1 MIEQQLNCGKV
12 SRCDNV
18 GTHGR
23 KSRSLGVGVIDLALW
38 LNPLDGENPSGED
51 LRNDPAFHEL
61 ERLTESQ
68 VKVVHDGHNKP
79 SSQSTI
85 PVDWPAVLDKAE
97 ELRAHGR
104 DLRLLV
110 IVTRALANEQGLAG
124 LAHGLTLIARTFDQH
139 WEAMHPALR
148 PNAAPRDAALRRI
161 NALLDLQN
169 GQDGLLANLRQ
180 MTFFAPR
187 TIGAISGR
195 DLEQGALD
203 ERVMLL
209 EAASGLNAAEKAA
222 LVSAHG
228 QLLNRVHSG
237 CKAQADQAN
246 AEMMSLIADAQAA
259 ITALDAVETAL
270 NTRLEGGGAAVPE
283 LKRFLQRLLS
293 TLERNSV
300 IEAATNGA
308 ANPAPTT
315 ADPEV
320 PARNG
325 HAAEAMAGTTSYAE
339 PSTGLPD
346 RISSRDDVVK
356 CLDLVVA
363 FYDRTEPSSPIPHLA
378 RRVRRMV
385 HMDFVELMED
395 LAPSGLK
402 EFRLLAGVPDAK
414 KTAQKDER

>member
-1 MIEQQLNCGKV
+1 MIDV
-12 SRCDNV
+12 
-18 GTHGR
+18 
-23 KSRSLGVGVIDLALW
+23 ALW
-38 LNPLDGENPSGED
+38 LAPLDGENPSGED

-61 ERLTESQ
+61 ERLTEPQ
-68 VKVVHDGHNKP
+68 VKVVHDGNNRP
-79 SSQSTI
+79 VSQSTI
-85 PVDWPAVLDKAE
+85 PVDWPAVLTKAE
-97 ELRAHGR
+97 ELRARGR
-104 DLRLLV
+104 DLRLIV

-124 LAHGLTLIARTFDQH
+124 LAQGLTLIGRTFDQH
-139 WEAMHPALR
+139 WETMHPALR
-148 PNAAPRDAALRRI
+148 PNTSPREAALRRI

-187 TIGAISGR
+187 SIGPISGR
-195 DLEQGALD
+195 DLEHAALD
-203 ERVMLL
+203 DRVMLQ

-228 QLLNRVHSG
+228 QLLNRVRAG
-237 CKAQADQAN
+237 CAAQADQAN
-246 AEMMSLIADAQAA
+246 EEMQSLIANARAA
-259 ITALDAVETAL
+259 VAALEAVETAL
-270 NTRLEGGGAAVPE
+270 NARLEGSGGTTIPE
-283 LKRFLQRLLS
+283 LKRFLQRLLT
-293 TLERNSV
+293 TLERNS
-300 IEAATNGA
+300 AAGAMANGSA
-308 ANPAPTT
+308 KPFPSLAEPM
-315 ADPEV
+315 

-325 HAAEAMAGTTSYAE
+325 HGADAMASVAGCADS
-339 PSTGLPD
+339 STGLPD

>member
-1 MIEQQLNCGKV
+1 M
-12 SRCDNV
+12 
-18 GTHGR
+18 
-23 KSRSLGVGVIDLALW
+23 IDLALW
-38 LNPLDGENPSGED
+38 LTSLDGENPSGED

-61 ERLTESQ
+61 ERLTEAQ
-68 VKVVHDGHNKP
+68 IKVVHDGNNKAA
-79 SSQSTI
+79 SQSTI
-85 PVDWPAVLDKAE
+85 PVDWPAVLAKAE

-110 IVTRALANEQGLAG
+110 IVTRALANEEGLAG
-124 LAHGLTLIARTFDQH
+124 LAQGLTLIAQTFDQH
-139 WEAMHPALR
+139 WETMHPALR
-148 PNAAPRDAALRRI
+148 PNASPRDAALRRI

-187 TIGAISGR
+187 AIGPIQGK
-195 DLEQGALD
+195 DLEKGALD
-203 ERVMLL
+203 DRVMLQ

-222 LVSAHG
+222 LISAHA
-228 QLLNRVHSG
+228 QLLNRVRAG
-237 CKAQADQAN
+237 CAAQIDQAN
-246 AEMMSLIADAQAA
+246 AEMLQLIADARATIA
-259 ITALDAVETAL
+259 ALDAVEAAL
-270 NTRLEGGGAAVPE
+270 NARLGGGGAPVPD
-283 LKRFLQRLLS
+283 LKRFLQRLLT
-293 TLERNSV
+293 TLERNS
-300 IEAATNGA
+300 AAGAVTNGA
-308 ANPAPTT
+308 ATPMPAEPAT
-315 ADPEV
+315 

-325 HAAEAMAGTTSYAE
+325 HGADAMASMASYAE

>member
-1 MIEQQLNCGKV
+1 M
-12 SRCDNV
+12 
-18 GTHGR
+18 
-23 KSRSLGVGVIDLALW
+23 LGVGVIDLALW

-61 ERLTESQ
+61 ERLTEPQ
-68 VKVVHDGHNKP
+68 VKVVHDGNNKA
-79 SSQSTI
+79 SSQSTV
-85 PVDWPAVLDKAE
+85 PVDWPVVLDKAE
-97 ELRAHGR
+97 QLRAHGR

-139 WEAMHPALR
+139 WDTMHPALR

-187 TIGAISGR
+187 AIGPISGR

-222 LVSAHG
+222 LVSAHS
-228 QLLNRVHSG
+228 QLLNRVRSG
-237 CKAQADQAN
+237 CAAQADQAS
-246 AEMMSLIADAQAA
+246 AEMTSLIADAQAA

-270 NTRLEGGGAAVPE
+270 NVRLEGGGAAVPE

-293 TLERNSV
+293 TLERNST
-300 IEAATNGA
+300 IGATTNGA
-308 ANPAPTT
+308 AKPAPTT
-315 ADPEV
+315 ASPEMPV
-320 PARNG
+320 RNG
-325 HAAEAMAGTTSYAE
+325 HGADPMASMASYAE

>member
-1 MIEQQLNCGKV
+1 M
-12 SRCDNV
+12 
-18 GTHGR
+18 
-23 KSRSLGVGVIDLALW
+23 IDLALW
-38 LNPLDGENPSGED
+38 LTSLDGENPSGED

-61 ERLTESQ
+61 ERLTEAQ
-68 VKVVHDGHNKP
+68 IKVVHDGNNKAA
-79 SSQSTI
+79 SQSTI
-85 PVDWPAVLDKAE
+85 PVDWPAVLAKAE

-110 IVTRALANEQGLAG
+110 IVTRALANEEGLAG
-124 LAHGLTLIARTFDQH
+124 LAQGLTLIAQTFDQH
-139 WEAMHPALR
+139 WETMHPALR
-148 PNAAPRDAALRRI
+148 PNASPRDAALRRI

-169 GQDGLLANLRQ
+169 GQDGLLANLRR

-187 TIGAISGR
+187 AIGPIQGK
-195 DLEQGALD
+195 DLEKGALD
-203 ERVMLL
+203 DRVMLQ

-222 LVSAHG
+222 LVSAHA
-228 QLLNRVHSG
+228 QLLNRVRAG
-237 CKAQADQAN
+237 CAAQIDQAN
-246 AEMMSLIADAQAA
+246 AEMLQLIADARATIA
-259 ITALDAVETAL
+259 ALDAVEAAL
-270 NTRLEGGGAAVPE
+270 NARLGGGGAPVPD
-283 LKRFLQRLLS
+283 LKRFLQRLLT
-293 TLERNSV
+293 TLERNS
-300 IEAATNGA
+300 AAGAVTNGA
-308 ANPAPTT
+308 ATPMPAEPAT
-315 ADPEV
+315 

-325 HAAEAMAGTTSYAE
+325 HGADAMASMASYAE

>member
-1 MIEQQLNCGKV
+1 M
-12 SRCDNV
+12 
-18 GTHGR
+18 
-23 KSRSLGVGVIDLALW
+23 IDLALW
-38 LNPLDGENPSGED
+38 LAPLDGENPSGED

-61 ERLTESQ
+61 ERLTEPQ
-68 VKVVHDGHNKP
+68 VKVVHDGRNKP
-79 SSQSTI
+79 AAQSTI
-85 PVDWPAVLDKAE
+85 PVDWAAVLGKAE

-110 IVTRALANEQGLAG
+110 TVTRALANEEGLAG
-124 LAHGLTLIARTFDQH
+124 LAQGLTLIARTLETH
-139 WEAMHPALR
+139 WETMHPALR
-148 PNAAPRDAALRRI
+148 PGGQPREAALRRL
-161 NALLDLQN
+161 NALADLQN
-169 GQDGLLANLRQ
+169 SQDGLLANLRQ
-180 MTFFAPR
+180 MVFFAPR
-187 TIGAISGR
+187 PFGPISGR

-203 ERVMLL
+203 DRVMLQ

-228 QLLNRVHSG
+228 QLLNRVSNG
-237 CKAQADQAN
+237 CAAQQDQAGEQMT
-246 AEMMSLIADAQAA
+246 ALIAGAHAA
-259 ITALDAVETAL
+259 IEALDAVDTAL
-270 NTRLEGGGAAVPE
+270 NARLEGSGTAVPE
-283 LKRFLQRLLS
+283 LKRFLQRVQT
-293 TLERNSV
+293 TLERNTAV
-300 IEAATNGA
+300 ETTEEAATPGA
-308 ANPAPTT
+308 SPAPATASPTT
-315 ADPEV
+315 

-325 HAAEAMAGTTSYAE
+325 HGAETMASYAE
-339 PSTGLPD
+339 PGAGLPD

>member
-1 MIEQQLNCGKV
+1 M
-12 SRCDNV
+12 
-18 GTHGR
+18 
-23 KSRSLGVGVIDLALW
+23 IDLALW

-61 ERLTESQ
+61 ERLTEQ
-68 VKVVHDGHNKP
+68 QKKVEYQGNAKLEVAVPIDW
-79 SSQSTI
+79 ST
-85 PVDWPAVLDKAE
+85 VLTKAE
-97 ELRAHGR
+97 DLRPHGR

-110 IVTRALANEQGLAG
+110 IVTRALANEYRLAG
-124 LAHGLTLIARTFDQH
+124 LAEGLTLIAQTFDQH
-139 WEAMHPALR
+139 WATMHPALR
-148 PNAAPRDAALRRI
+148 SGATPRDAALRRI
-161 NALLDLQN
+161 NALTDLQN
-169 GQDGLLANLRQ
+169 SQDGLLKDLRK

-187 TIGAISGR
+187 GIGPVLGE
-195 DLEQGALD
+195 DLEKGSLE

-222 LVSAHG
+222 LASAHS
-228 QLLNRVHSG
+228 QLLNRVRSA
-237 CKAQADQAN
+237 CATQIDQAG
-246 AEMMSLIADAQAA
+246 AEMTSLIADARAA
-259 ITALDAVETAL
+259 IAALDAVEAAL
-270 NTRLEGGGAAVPE
+270 NARVEGGATAPE
-283 LKRFLQRLLS
+283 LKRFLQRVLT
-293 TLERNSV
+293 TLERNS
-300 IEAATNGA
+300 ATANGA
-308 ANPAPTT
+308 AKPVSAPAEPAT
-315 ADPEV
+315 

-325 HAAEAMAGTTSYAE
+325 HGADPMASVASYAE
-339 PSTGLPD
+339 PASSSLPD